1 MNRTIIPRKFAMAAG
16 AAALTACALAPGLAQ
31 AQRIVYDP
39 SNYAQAVQQVTHLTE
54 QLAVLRQQYQQLQQ
68 TYAALSHL
76 PQSALNGLGQQLN
89 VNQFRNALPA
99 QSSVLAAVM
108 NGSELGM
115 GTLASAAQGYRNQN
129 QVYAPTAEDFQA
141 QEMLRNA
148 NSVAGSQA
156 VASELYQSAA
166 NRVTALQGI
175 EGQLA
180 SAPDTKAVADIQA
193 RIAAEQAY
201 IQAQQVQAQSLAMWQ
216 ASQERNQQQRGEEER
231 RRQVD
236 ALIEAA
242 KARGG

>member
-1 MNRTIIPRKFAMAAG
+1 MNRTMIPRKFLGAG
-16 AAALTACALAPGLAQ
+16 ATALAALALAPGLAQ

-39 SNYAQAVQQVTHLTE
+39 SNYAQAVQQVTQLTE

-68 TYAALSHL
+68 TYAAIAHL
-76 PQSALNGLGQQLN
+76 PQNALNGLSQRLN
-89 VNQFRNALPA
+89 ISQFRNALPA

-108 NGSELGM
+108 NGSDLGM
-115 GTLASAAQGYRNQN
+115 GTLASAAQGYLSQN
-129 QVYAPTAEDFQA
+129 QVYAPAAADFQA

-156 VASELYQSAA
+156 MASELYQSAA

-175 EGQLA
+175 ESQLA
-180 SAPDTKAVADIQA
+180 SAPDSKAVADLQA

-216 ASQERNQQQRGEEER
+216 ASQERNQQQRSEEER

-242 KARGG
+242 KAHGG